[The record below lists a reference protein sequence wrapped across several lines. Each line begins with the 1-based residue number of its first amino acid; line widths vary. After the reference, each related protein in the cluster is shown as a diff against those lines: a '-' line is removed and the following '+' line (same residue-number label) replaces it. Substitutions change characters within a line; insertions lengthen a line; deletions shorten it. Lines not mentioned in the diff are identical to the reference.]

1 MYNAQTTKDR
11 IKSMC
16 KLKKINMENM
26 LSECALGVNAI
37 RQINDTKGMASFSLA
52 KIADYLDCSV
62 DYLLGRD
69 TDTALTEKQ
78 KWLIDAYDNLDE
90 EYQRLIDKRIEQY
103 SKEQDEELV
112 FEKIRRREEKQL
124 KEILAKERKTD
135 VNIPASK

>member
-1 MYNAQTTKDR
+1 MYNSQLVAQQIKIYAKQKNISVNQLLSDCGLGKNTITKMANGTD
-11 IKSMC
+11 I
-16 KLKKINMENM
+16 
-26 LSECALGVNAI
+26 LSQNLY
-37 RQINDTKGMASFSLA
+37 